1 MQKIH
6 PLIPTW
12 VVVERIGNLYIK
24 GRMDLPSSKFSWHKR
39 SILEGSGSCPSSEA
53 TNSGGS
59 DPSSSSKK
67 IGNEQYINHGDLV
80 GCANC

>member
-1 MQKIH
+1 MHQGKNG
-6 PLIPTW
+6 LAFS
-12 VVVERIGNLYIK
+12 
-24 GRMDLPSSKFSWHKR
+24 MFSWHER
-39 SILEGSGSCPSSEA
+39 SISERSGSCPSSGA

-80 GCANC
+80 ECANF